1 MYFLIDD
8 KKQVVARCK
17 NENEVG
23 CCVMNYFNS
32 ILKVPAIQTI
42 SWDIVLKDGYFY
54 FKDTEGNY
62 ELREYKIS
70 EGWVYNG
77 LHYDVLGKYTVSKF
91 DGSQV
96 SKLKPSFVDMV
107 NSTVLVGNPPKAP
120 CPLTPRADLID
131 E

>member
-1 MYFLIDD
+1 MYFLIDN

-17 NENEVG
+17 NENEIG

-91 DGSQV
+91 ETSQP
-96 SKLKPSFVDMV
+96 SKLKPSYVDAV
-107 NSTVLVGNPPKAP
+107 NSTVLVEKPP
-120 CPLTPRADLID
+120 CPLTPRLPLID
-131 E
+131 EK